1 MRNFLLIISATLLIT
16 SCNSASQNQRSLEI
30 FYDEPAAEWTG
41 ALPLGNGRLGAMVFG
56 GTGIERIQLNEES
69 LWTGGP
75 VHRTNPEANAYIEV
89 VRKLL
94 FDRKYAEADR
104 LAQEK
109 IMGLRLGRGTHT
121 YQTLGDLFLE
131 FQDEGEIQA
140 YRRSLDLRTAV
151 ASTRYTTGA
160 GECSRKVF
168 SSAADQ
174 VIVIEMEASG
184 GSTLNF
190 STWMNRPG
198 DAENVTTDGPNIM
211 MTGFA

>member
-121 YQTLGDLFLE
+121 YQTVGDLFLE
-131 FQDEGEIQA
+131 LQEEGEIQA

-160 GECSRKVF
+160 GN
-168 SSAADQ
+168 AA
-174 VIVIEMEASG
+174 ERC
-184 GSTLNF
+184 F
-190 STWMNRPG
+190 RRPP
-198 DAENVTTDGPNIM
+198 TR
-211 MTGFA
+211 